1 MPWDTIPA
9 VRYRTFNIDE
19 DILAAV
25 KKSHLN
31 RLNESPNMAYILDLR
46 ERYDLVKNKKELS
59 LNIDN
64 RKKEKAERKDWIFD
78 IENTRREN
86 VGLSKFETYSYMEDF
101 NKEKDEKDLD
111 IDVESDYLLQ
121 ETANIIADYIY
132 LNNKILIT
140 KLD

>member
-1 MPWDTIPA
+1 MSSGQIKITESKFYRVTGESTQNKGVTPDIELPSSWDIETSGESSLHLSLPWDTIPA

-31 RLNESPNMAYILDLR
+31 RLSESPNMAYILDLR

-64 RKKEKAERKDWIFD
+64 R
-78 IENTRREN
+78 
-86 VGLSKFETYSYMEDF
+86 
-101 NKEKDEKDLD
+101 
-111 IDVESDYLLQ
+111 
-121 ETANIIADYIY
+121 
-132 LNNKILIT
+132 
-140 KLD
+140 